1 VERLVLI
8 CKPLISFVSARNVL
22 QHENEQQNEAQ
33 AASSAV
39 DAAGLGGIAG
49 FNEGNSLQDRATV
62 SALLRRVI
70 NHQGAR
76 GVPFSS
82 ARRGAFGGGPD
93 ISPAIGSRA
102 YFFVTL

>member
-1 VERLVLI
+1 MSSETGSEPACI
-8 CKPLISFVSARNVL
+8 IPSFIIPGLRS
-22 QHENEQQNEAQ
+22 
-33 AASSAV
+33 SSAV